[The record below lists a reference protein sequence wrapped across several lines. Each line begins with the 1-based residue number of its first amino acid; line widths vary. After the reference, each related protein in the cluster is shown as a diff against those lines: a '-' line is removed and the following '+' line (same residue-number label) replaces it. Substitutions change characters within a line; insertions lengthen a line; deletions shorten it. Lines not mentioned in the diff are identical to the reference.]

1 MMIRLVAASLVIL
14 LAGCSSDESIDAV
27 RFQQLWVQAKNDSAV
42 SWWYQGEDEEF
53 YYLIQQYPFHNNL
66 YQVSK
71 EGVALRGVVPKPYG
85 SLSQPL
91 NLKRDNVEFTK
102 NAL

>member
-1 MMIRLVAASLVIL
+1 MF
-14 LAGCSSDESIDAV
+14 LAGCSSAESIDAV

-42 SWWYQGEDEEF
+42 SWWYQGEDRES
-53 YYLIQQYPFHNNL
+53 YYLIQQYPFHDNL

-71 EGVALRGVVPKPYG
+71 EGVALRGVDPKPYG

-91 NLKRDNVEFTK
+91 NLKRDNVAFTK

>member
-1 MMIRLVAASLVIL
+1 MIIRQVAVSLVIL
-14 LAGCSSDESIDAV
+14 LTGCSSDESIDAV
-27 RFQQLWVQAKNDSAV
+27 RFQQLWLQDKNDSAV
-42 SWWYQGEDEEF
+42 SWWYQGEDGES

-71 EGVALRGVVPKPYG
+71 EGVALRGVDPKPYG

-91 NLKRDNVEFTK
+91 NLKRDNVKFTI